1 MAQHVNSRAD
11 NASTPDP
18 RVEALYLFPEPQSCR
33 QRATVREWVSP
44 CIILYTGCTGG
55 WNSRRCINSASAT
68 AGEVTCPCVFV
79 AFCNTTVIKSTAFIF
94 EKLWWKG
101 KKITLNPIWS
111 IHILRC
117 YCPYTAWQGLE
128 LMRMDYYTQNWWKK
142 VAHQKHL
149 SLLTPLPFFSNVH
162 NFLFST

>member
-1 MAQHVNSRAD
+1 MLHALIITFMDNLSSLGNQLWHNTWTVVRITPPLPTPVSKLCIYFLSLSHADSVLQYVNELVH
-11 NASTPDP
+11 AS
-18 RVEALYLFPEPQSCR
+18 
-33 QRATVREWVSP
+33 
-44 CIILYTGCTGG
+44 YTGCAGG
-55 WNSRRCINSASAT
+55 WNSRRCINSPSAT

-128 LMRMDYYTQNWWKK
+128 LMRMDYYT
-142 VAHQKHL
+142 
-149 SLLTPLPFFSNVH
+149 
-162 NFLFST
+162 